1 MSLTETRN
9 DLLKDLSIDENAAIP
24 NLDIMSNGETK
35 FLRDLRINVKNVL
48 GSERLTPKEAYLLAA
63 SVAINEKN
71 KTLADAFTAT
81 ASANGATEA
90 EIAETYACTAT
101 LATNNVF
108 YRFKH
113 FIKSASSDY
122 ETMPAGIKMNIMM
135 SPVLGKEF
143 FELMSLVVSA
153 LNGCESCV
161 NSHEASL
168 RRLGVEKEK
177 IFDAI
182 RLASVIKG
190 LTITI
195 NAPEKQ
201 LV

>member
-9 DLLKDLSIDENAAIP
+9 DLLKDLNIDENASIP
-24 NLDIMSNGETK
+24 NLDAMSNGETR

-71 KTLADAFTAT
+71 KTLADAFLGS

-90 EIAETYACTAT
+90 EVAETYACTAT
-101 LATNNVF
+101 LATNNIF

-113 FIKSASSDY
+113 FIKAGSSDY

-168 RRLGVEKEK
+168 RKLGVEKEK

-195 NAPEKQ
+195 NSPENQ